1 VTPAADGDGWVV
13 FACRTTF
20 TAEVVEIVE
29 RRGESIALLVD
40 NLAAEPVP
48 PLDGPVV
55 VPLTTP
61 GYRYTAV
68 REARGHG
75 ATSFPPLVDPTS
87 VVARSAS
94 IGDGSIVNAGAI
106 VAANARLGGFVHVNR
121 SASVGHD
128 VVLDDYVTLGP
139 GCVLAGAVTAATGA
153 FVGVGAVCAPNV
165 TIGANA
171 VVGAGA
177 VVVRDVAADTTVI
190 GNPARVLRSGA
201 GGYAGVR
208 VPSDP

>member
-1 VTPAADGDGWVV
+1 MTRPVDGGGWIV
-13 FACRTTF
+13 FACRTSF
-20 TAEVVEIVE
+20 TAEIVEIVE

-40 NLAAEPVP
+40 NLGDEPIP
-48 PLDGPVV
+48 RLDGPVV

-61 GYRYTAV
+61 GYRYTAAT
-68 REARGHG
+68 EARERG

-87 VVARSAS
+87 VVARSAL
-94 IGDGSIVNAGAI
+94 IGDGSVVNAGAI
-106 VAANARLGGFVHVNR
+106 VAANARIGEFVHVNR

-128 VVLDDYVTLGP
+128 AGLGDYVTLGP
-139 GCVLAGAVTAATGA
+139 GCVLAGGVTAATGA

-165 TIGANA
+165 AIGANA

-177 VVVRDVAADTTVI
+177 VVVRDVPADTTVI

-201 GGYAGVR
+201 GGYAGAR
-208 VPSDP
+208 VPCDP